1 MLFRSNSALG
11 VKNIVRTF
19 KELGMKVVAEGVETE
34 EQKRMV
40 EEIHVDQIQ
49 GFYYAKSM
57 SEDEAEAFLR
67 KNSRSVK

>member
-1 MLFRSNSALG
+1 
-11 VKNIVRTF
+11 
-19 KELGMKVVAEGVETE
+19 MKVVAEGVETE